1 MACEELWFGFWGESV
16 PFPIQH
22 PWACQIDAGLGAG
35 AVQGGPWSPVRQPV
49 GGGGDRRKEVRMG
62 DGEGNLPSSVNLT
75 SKENKIPVPSMSV
88 E

>member
-1 MACEELWFGFWGESV
+1 M
-16 PFPIQH
+16 
-22 PWACQIDAGLGAG
+22 
-35 AVQGGPWSPVRQPV
+35 
-49 GGGGDRRKEVRMG
+49 RME